1 MVLLHVV
8 VQSRFEHES
17 LVTVVARPPLAL
29 PGCSVVEVPVQFEI
43 LNFILKLLL
52 RKCTF
57 LCFSKTDAWLN
68 FFPQLG
74 SGQMWEGV
82 MAEEV
87 LESMSELPPRR
98 KWPEITERSDVTSC
112 SLNSPP
118 LKEGSAQCSFYTL
131 LSFYAQLSSFA
142 QLSVC
147 EETFFYLHCFFR
159 SCCLNADA
167 FASFECLF
175 YLHSSCQYPS
185 ACRSTWNWQFFN
197 FLFLDYKILEL

>member
-8 VQSRFEHES
+8 VQSRFEHKR
-17 LVTVVARPPLAL
+17 LVTVVAGPPLAL

-43 LNFILKLLL
+43 LNQYSETSSL

-118 LKEGSAQCSFYTL
+118 LKEGSPQFS
-131 LSFYAQLSSFA
+131 
-142 QLSVC
+142 
-147 EETFFYLHCFFR
+147 R
-159 SCCLNADA
+159 
-167 FASFECLF
+167 
-175 YLHSSCQYPS
+175 YP
-185 ACRSTWNWQFFN
+185 Q
-197 FLFLDYKILEL
+197 IL